1 MLWTPIKSLPQN
13 SCILSALGTDMSPQ
27 TQNMPL
33 VSIEKI
39 PLIFQYFLSNA
50 LSPYFNNTFKPDK
63 NLTNILQCK
72 IYKISHMILLYC
84 HQSCYV
90 SSKSWKKYKIVFPL
104 EFKSNRIKLETIEA
118 KWKLTFGYPQTA
130 QVFLIFS
137 FVRLCAFHFKILQAM
152 DHLSLLWGDY
162 STI

>member
-13 SCILSALGTDMSPQ
+13 SCVLSALGTDMSPQ

-63 NLTNILQCK
+63 NLTNIFQCE
-72 IYKISHMILLYC
+72 INKISYMILLYC
-84 HQSCYV
+84 HQSCYI

-118 KWKLTFGYPQTA
+118 KWNVWLSSDSTSFSY
-130 QVFLIFS
+130 FLLCQAVCFS
-137 FVRLCAFHFKILQAM
+137 L
-152 DHLSLLWGDY
+152 
-162 STI
+162 